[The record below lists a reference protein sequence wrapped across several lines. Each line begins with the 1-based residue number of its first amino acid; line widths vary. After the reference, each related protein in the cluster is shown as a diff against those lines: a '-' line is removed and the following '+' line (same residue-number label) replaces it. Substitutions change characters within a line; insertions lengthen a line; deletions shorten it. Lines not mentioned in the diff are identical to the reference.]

1 MTSIDLSIILFTST
15 ALFGIGLYGVLT
27 QKSAIRILISIE
39 ILLNSANINFVA
51 FSTYSEGY
59 DGWTMA
65 LFVMALA
72 AAEAAIGIAIFLNV
86 FRRFGSVNVPS
97 LLGLRE
103 EVEEA

>member
-1 MTSIDLSIILFTST
+1 MTSIDISVILFIST

-39 ILLNSANINFVA
+39 LLLNSANINFVA
-51 FSTYSEGY
+51 FSTYSDNY

-65 LFVMALA
+65 LIVMAIA

-86 FRRFGSVNVPS
+86 FRQFGSINVPT
-97 LLGLRE
+97 LVGLKE
-103 EVEEA
+103 EQEV